1 MQGAHHAYDDLLQA
15 RAGDLEDLDGALL
28 CDLLRSLDELLSFHG
43 VLGRNPHEVL
53 RLKRGDT
60 GIPELL
66 PRHGDGIADGEQTGV
81 EHADDIASVCLLH
94 DLALRGHHGLG
105 LTEPQFFAGLDVV
118 ILRVPLELAGA
129 DSHEGQPVPVGL
141 VHVGLNFEYERGEIR
156 GEHIYLAL
164 IADAGQRRCGHTE
177 KFLQKRLHAEGG
189 QSRTEEHGRQGSVPD
204 SLHVKVPSSPQQLYL
219 VPQLGG
225 LFHPQHLVQRRVLQG
240 YLHGVDLLA
249 LGLAGEEQDPLLFPV
264 IHTGKFLAA
273 ADGPV
278 DGVGVDTQFPLYLLA
293 QLQGVAGLTVHLVDE
308 GENGDVPQGAD
319 LEQLPGL
326 RLHALSAIDDHDGA
340 VSSHQGPVGVL
351 GEVLMAGGIQN
362 VDAEAVVLE
371 LHHGAGDGNAALFF
385 DLHPVGGG
393 SLGPLALDLTGLRDG
408 AAVEQKLFRQS
419 GLTGVRVRNDSECP
433 PPGNFFF

>member
-43 VLGRNPHEVL
+43 VLGRHPHKVL

-66 PRHGDGIADGEQTGV
+66 PRHGDGIADGEQAGI
-81 EHADDIASVCLLH
+81 EHADDVAGVGFLH

-105 LTEPQFFAGLDVV
+105 LAETQLFAALDMV
-118 ILRVPLELAGA
+118 IFRVPLKLAGA
-129 DSHEGQPVPVGL
+129 DPHEGQPVPVGL
-141 VHVGLNFEYERGEIR
+141 IHVGLNLKHKGGEIR
-156 GEHIYLAL
+156 GKHIHLAL
-164 IADAGQRRCGHTE
+164 IADAGQRCGGHPQE
-177 KFLQKRLHAEGG
+177 FLQKRLHAEGG
-189 QSRTEEHGRQGSVPD
+189 QSRTEEHRGQRSVLH
-204 SLHVKVPSSPQQLYL
+204 SLHVKVPAGSQQLHL

-225 LFHPQHLVQRRVLQG
+225 LFRAQHLVQRRILQG
-240 YLHGVDLLA
+240 NLHGVHLLA
-249 LGLAGEEQDPLLFPV
+249 PGFAREEENPLLFPV
-264 IHTGKFLAA
+264 VDTGKLLAA

-293 QLQGVAGLTVHLVDE
+293 QLQGVTGLTVHLVDK
-308 GENGDVPQGAD
+308 GKNGDVPQGAD

-326 RLHALSAIDDHDGA
+326 RLHALGAVDDHDGA
-340 VSSHQGPVGVL
+340 VSSHQGPVSVL

-371 LHHGAGDGNAALFF
+371 LHHGAGDGNAALLF

-393 SLGPLALDLTGLRDG
+393 SLGPLALDLAGLRDG
-408 AAVEQKLFRQS
+408 AAVKQELFRQC